1 MSIVDVFR
9 LDEKVDLIPGG
20 SEGIGSELARGL
32 ALAGAKVTIR
42 GEIQGA
48 GRGGGQKVEDAGSE
62 ALILVGDM
70 TTEQDA
76 ERCVNETLD
85 RFGRVD
91 IVVNAIGAEP
101 AGLCIPPTSI
111 PAATGIGYSSST
123 CAARCRP
130 PSTRRRA

>member
-1 MSIVDVFR
+1 MSIVDIFR
-9 LDEKVDLIPGG
+9 LDEKVALIPGG
-20 SEGIGSELARGL
+20 SGAIGSELARGL
-32 ALAGAKVTIR
+32 AQAGAKVTIVR
-42 GEIQGA
+42 RSKERA
-48 GRGGGQKVEDAGSE
+48 EEAARAVEDAGSE
-62 ALILVGDM
+62 ALIVVGDM

-101 AGLCIPPTSI
+101 AGFCIPPTSI

-123 CAARCRP
+123 CAARSYP
-130 PSTRRRA
+130 PSTRRGR